1 MTFWKIH
8 MPDFIVKFYKGKSI
22 EKWEIKMYRTFH

>member
-1 MTFWKIH
+1 